1 MTKRFS
7 IILPVLNERDLINPL
22 LDHLE
27 SLEGSENGEFIAV
40 DGSPDG
46 GTIKAVTRRGVQC
59 VKSPQGRASQ
69 MNAGAARATGEIL
82 IFLHA
87 DTRLPRQALE
97 QINQVMTR
105 QALIGGAFDLRIDT
119 ERLMLKTIARIASL
133 RSRLT
138 RIPYGD
144 QAIFIRRDYFNQMG
158 GYPEIPLMEDVALMR
173 RIKGAGGRIGF
184 IPEPVMTSARRWEQE
199 GILHTTL
206 RNWLLLSAYTMGVD
220 PDKLVKYYKEA
231 RGVAKEGVKG
241 RVKEKSTSASGKVPL
256 PSHSKS
262 GTPGKTG
269 RADPSSPPPFR

>member
-1 MTKRFS
+1 MTKSFS

-27 SLEGSENGEFIAV
+27 SLEGNENCEFIVV
-40 DGSPDG
+40 DGSSDG
-46 GTIKAVTRRGVQC
+46 GTIKAVTRRDVQC

-97 QINQVMTR
+97 WINNAMTR
-105 QALIGGAFDLRIDT
+105 QTLIGGAFDLRIDSK
-119 ERLMLKTIARIASL
+119 RPMLKIVARIASL

-144 QAIFIRRDYFNQMG
+144 QAIFIRRDYFHQMG

-173 RIKGAGGRIGF
+173 RIKRAGGRIGF
-184 IPEPVMTSARRWEQE
+184 IPEPVMTSVRRWEQE
-199 GILHTTL
+199 GILFTTL
-206 RNWLLLSAYTMGVD
+206 RNWILLIAYTLGVE
-220 PDKLVKYYKEA
+220 PEKLAKYYKEA
-231 RGVAKEGVKG
+231 RGVAKISDRGF
-241 RVKEKSTSASGKVPL
+241 SG
-256 PSHSKS
+256 
-262 GTPGKTG
+262 
-269 RADPSSPPPFR
+269 